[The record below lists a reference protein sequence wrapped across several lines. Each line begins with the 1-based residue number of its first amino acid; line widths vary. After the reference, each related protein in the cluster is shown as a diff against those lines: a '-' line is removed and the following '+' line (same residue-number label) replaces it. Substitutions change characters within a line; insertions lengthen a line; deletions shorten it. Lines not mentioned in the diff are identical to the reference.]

1 MPKVAKNHNGL
12 YGSPMVLHTEKTE
25 VHYPLRR
32 ILVNISCSHL
42 KHLMSYTLR
51 VEIRLANMAI
61 WLRNLPVLDWTQI
74 IYPSATCQIMEW
86 ILSKDRKK
94 ILNIY
99 LMLKSL
105 SILNE
110 WINAYVCMCAWTNEH
125 SWGREWAHTEIQ
137 VI

>member
-1 MPKVAKNHNGL
+1 MDFMAALRCCTQKNWN
-12 YGSPMVLHTEKTE
+12 SPSIKKNPSQYFMFTF
-25 VHYPLRR
+25 
-32 ILVNISCSHL
+32 

-105 SILNE
+105 SLLNE
-110 WINAYVCMCAWTNEH
+110 WIDAYVCMCAWTNEH